1 MKQPTHTTSI
11 KMNNNLMT
19 KKVTKS
25 STLQAEQS
33 DEEYL
38 KLIETTE
45 FQKRANTQMNEIV
58 NRFLTCKKKE
68 LKLENFNDEEVEKII
83 EHMLNNENN
92 DYDGYSSNEDD
103 DSIYSDEESF

>member
-11 KMNNNLMT
+11 KMNNRLMT